1 MRRDLFLRL
10 HVRGERLDVRAHAAE
25 QSLVV
30 ERANRC
36 CLHEVAGDRQERCG
50 PKHGRRQDVGHAR
63 DSCAHDAVRV
73 HRVHA
78 IGRLKHRIELV
89 FQHGLRVVH
98 RFGPVLRGFGAHDG
112 LDVVRRHLGVRAEL
126 FNHCDLVR
134 HLLDVAKQRIH
145 DVSVAVLGVHLQP
158 VLAVEVQEPVIVKH
172 VADRPPASAKRRDVN
187 LVRAVR
193 RERQPH
199 LVQQVRAFLGLDDR
213 TVRPAR
219 ALPIQPVQHVLFPDS
234 AVLAAVLDHA
244 YRALRLRQIVRKAV
258 HGAAR
263 CVHHVNRRIADL
275 EPRVRY
281 LLGERVARSFAFN
294 FANDVGQVRFAFLPP
309 HEPFA
314 NFTKRCV
321 KQRIQCPPY
330 VLFAC
335 LVVKSGKSRI
345 VFERGHCGTGDSRTA
360 TAALA
365 VHQEL

>member
-1 MRRDLFLRL
+1 MVVQCAHRRR
-10 HVRGERLDVRAHAAE
+10 
-25 QSLVV
+25 
-30 ERANRC
+30 
-36 CLHEVAGDRQERCG
+36 LHEVAGDRQERCG
-50 PKHGRRQDVGHAR
+50 PEHGRRQHVGSAR
-63 DSCAHDAVRV
+63 YQGTRDAVRV

-78 IGRLKHRIELV
+78 IDRLKHRIELV
-89 FQHGLRVVH
+89 FQHGLCVVQ
-98 RFGPVLRGFGAHDG
+98 RFGPVLRCLCAHDG
-112 LDVVRRHLGVRAEL
+112 LDVVRRHLGVRPEL

-158 VLAVEVQEPVIVKH
+158 VLAVEMQEPVIVKH
-172 VADRPPASAKRRDVN
+172 VADCPPAPAKRRDVN

-193 RERQPH
+193 RKRQPH
-199 LVQQVRAFLGLDDR
+199 LVQHVGTFLGADQR
-213 TVRPAR
+213 TVRPTC
-219 ALPIQPVQHVLFPDS
+219 ALPIQPVQHVFLPDS
-234 AVLAAVLDHA
+234 AVLTAVLYHA
-244 YRALRLRQIVRKAV
+244 HRALCLRQIVRKAV

-263 CVHHVNRRIADL
+263 RVHHVNRRIADL

-281 LLGERVARSFAFN
+281 LLGERVACSFAFN

-321 KQRIQCPPY
+321 KQRIQCSPY

-335 LVVKSGKSRI
+335 LVVKSGKARI
-345 VFERGHCGTGDSRTA
+345 VFKHGHCGTGDSRSA